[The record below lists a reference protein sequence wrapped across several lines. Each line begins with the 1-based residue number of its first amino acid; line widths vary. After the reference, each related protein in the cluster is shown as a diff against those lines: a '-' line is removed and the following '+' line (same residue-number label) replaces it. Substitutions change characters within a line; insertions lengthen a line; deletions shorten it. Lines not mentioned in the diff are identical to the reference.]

1 MGMSASQA
9 RYLSLTARKSD
20 LEFRGQQINQ
30 SRLML
35 SNQSANLYSSM
46 LSMSVPTPPV
56 ETDFMKDVYTFSL
69 GGDSTTLSSYK
80 LSMGKDG
87 YGYDILY
94 SKPATTNQLTASSVS
109 GVQRAISRKASEP
122 TNSQNT
128 ISNTGIKVATKY
140 DDSKAEQQSAPEV
153 SRLIEINSNL
163 YTGGTSTDGAA
174 KEKDYIVN
182 TIVSG
187 TVQKDSD
194 GYTLYNMIHGKQ
206 ASEETSK
213 PSQNSSV
220 SDSVLKKMTYNSS
233 SSSITYAESTT
244 GDNSKTQ
251 PLKQVSGEQLAKI
264 FGGSWNSTT
273 QDYTYENSLLSV
285 VLNGFK
291 AVVKNEN
298 QSDIKIK
305 ENKAQEG
312 ESNKISV
319 GTKQGCVSF
328 YINEKDMSFYV
339 VKNKLDKTL
348 NDGES
353 LKDKAT
359 VYKYDLGTLLG
370 LTYEEK
376 FIDVKEE
383 QKAGKP
389 VETKTGKKVYSC
401 VTGDGTKA
409 TKNYYTLTWN
419 STNNKLE
426 FQTASTPDSWKIN
439 NKNFLE
445 VTDFVD
451 STFGIKKNEDII
463 PKDDDTE
470 SDKYVYQYFRDSSTG
485 DIWQLCTKTAATNG
499 QISESWRL
507 FKPNK
512 TYTFDGK
519 EAQLLD
525 KKDWPENIA
534 VKFKGETEYDCYYV
548 PDETGTGG
556 SYYMVKS
563 NAFTY
568 NVDNTDSKSTV
579 DGTRYEANNTY
590 KIEGLTARVVSEKD
604 IPSTILDAYSKD
616 DYIVYATYND
626 KDTDFSNPV
635 KYYIYPKDDDAAEAV
650 CAYAYEKSYTG
661 KNEILQ
667 GRANI
672 LVDENGRLAKI
683 DILNQGT
690 YALEY
695 GQEKD
700 EDAYNE
706 AYREYEYKLE
716 KYEKEMADIDART
729 AMIQQQ
735 DKKLELQLKS
745 IDTEHSAIQTE
756 LEALKKVIDT
766 NIKSS
771 FGTFGG

>member
-109 GVQRAISRKASEP
+109 GVQRAISRLAQSGVGS
-122 TNSQNT
+122 SQPIKIQIGYRDSDGAET
-128 ISNTGIKVATKY
+128 FTSN
-140 DDSKAEQQSAPEV
+140 QSPKV
-153 SRLIEINSNL
+153 SRLITMKNSSCGGGLNNDFTSGNFQLGDNKNNIYTKQL
-163 YTGGTSTDGAA
+163 YELLKKSTNYGATPKGIDIKKEKISGSSPNGQLIYNNNETLYQLNAEQLKNWFGGTNGGTKNSTD
-174 KEKDYIVN
+174 
-182 TIVSG
+182 
-187 TVQKDSD
+187 
-194 GYTLYNMIHGKQ
+194 
-206 ASEETSK
+206 ET
-213 PSQNSSV
+213 
-220 SDSVLKKMTYNSS
+220 Y
-233 SSSITYAESTT
+233 
-244 GDNSKTQ
+244 KTEGG
-251 PLKQVSGEQLAKI
+251 LLEAI
-264 FGGSWNSTT
+264 FGN
-273 QDYTYENSLLSV
+273 
-285 VLNGFK
+285 
-291 AVVKNEN
+291 
-298 QSDIKIK
+298 
-305 ENKAQEG
+305 
-312 ESNKISV
+312 
-319 GTKQGCVSF
+319 
-328 YINEKDMSFYV
+328 
-339 VKNKLDKTL
+339 KTL
-348 NDGES
+348 NLNKNEGTTTDGYGYQIFMDAKGDIYVFQSKKDVKASEISSSDGSTQTFTAGNVSEIKKYS
-353 LKDKAT
+353 LSEILRLRPDDSAVNSLNT
-359 VYKYDLGTLLG
+359 NAPVYYTNLYSGNSADQSTDQVYFSGFSYDGTNLSFNYSLASQNNLGTIQ
-370 LTYEEK
+370 T
-376 FIDVKEE
+376 IDGHIVKNVSPE
-383 QKAGKP
+383 QLEQLDIVKTENQNENG
-389 VETKTGKKVYSC
+389 ET
-401 VTGDGTKA
+401 
-409 TKNYYTLTWN
+409 
-419 STNNKLE
+419 
-426 FQTASTPDSWKIN
+426 
-439 NKNFLE
+439 
-445 VTDFVD
+445 TD
-451 STFGIKKNEDII
+451 KNEDKPAITYNYYM
-463 PKDDDTE
+463 DNE
-470 SDKYVYQYFRDSSTG
+470 TG
-485 DIWQLCTKTAATNG
+485 NIWRQKITTTVKGEITQEWGLYTAQKKATIDN
-499 QISESWRL
+499 Q
-507 FKPNK
+507 
-512 TYTFDGK
+512 

-525 KKDWPENIA
+525 EKDWP
-534 VKFKGETEYDCYYV
+534 KGIELSTYTPNNYDCYYV
-548 PDETGTGG
+548 PDGTGTGG
-556 SYYMVKS
+556 YYYLVDKTNTTHYNSALDSDTNTATDTIGFTSSRSYS
-563 NAFTY
+563 
-568 NVDNTDSKSTV
+568 
-579 DGTRYEANNTY
+579 ANNTY

-650 CAYAYEKSYTG
+650 CSYAYEKSYTG